1 MTRLSDERAAE
12 LRTLFFES
20 ADELLQALNE
30 HALTLEKSPDDTEA
44 LRAMRRVVHTLKGD
58 SAACGYQELSEA
70 AHAFEDALMAEGS
83 IEHQKVAEAAF
94 IACDLFASMLD
105 AYRRR
110 KRAPTAQPLLKLI
123 AKLNP
128 GVSKKR
134 TARKRSRKGE
144 RQPGTLA
151 ATTQLPVEWSEYEQ
165 RAIEHAR
172 QGKLPVY
179 GLRLDLDRDCAMPEA
194 ALQMVRAT
202 LARSGETAAFRPESA
217 EELLESR
224 QINAVVASRESA
236 ERWRSLLRIPGVI
249 AGAEVQVLHLPVAT
263 SSQAPLGTAP
273 AEAETAPGVA
283 EHILRVDA
291 ERIDNVLNQLGE
303 LIISR
308 SMLQQAVQ
316 DFGERFPRD
325 PMRSRLTDT
334 LAIQTR
340 VLNELQRSVMKIRM
354 VPVEQLFRRFPRLVR
369 DTSKQCGRNVELILA
384 GQDTDLDKS
393 ILDALAEPMGHLIR
407 NAISH
412 GLESP
417 EERRLA
423 GKPERGVLRLDAYHQ
438 GNQVVL
444 EISDDGR
451 GLDAEKIRQRAIQ
464 QHLVSAEAAL
474 QLRENEIYK
483 LIFLPG
489 FTTAETV
496 SEISGRG
503 VGLDVVQNTIERLKG
518 TVSVE
523 SVPGKGVTFR
533 LRLPLTLAIIKAVL
547 FRVENRLYAVPLNT
561 VGEMTRASETDVHRV
576 DGREVIQVRKDV
588 LPLVRL
594 GRPPLDSPGTKQARF
609 FLLVVKLGGEK
620 RALVVDEIT
629 GQEELVI
636 KAVDSHLVSSDL
648 ISGASILGDGRV
660 VLVLNLL
667 AVLQR
672 ARQTKPQD
680 GSAGWGLLLPTAE
693 IHRFRA
699 GASSG
704 SEKVQ

>member
-1 MTRLSDERAAE
+1 
-12 LRTLFFES
+12 
-20 ADELLQALNE
+20 
-30 HALTLEKSPDDTEA
+30 
-44 LRAMRRVVHTLKGD
+44 
-58 SAACGYQELSEA
+58 
-70 AHAFEDALMAEGS
+70 
-83 IEHQKVAEAAF
+83 
-94 IACDLFASMLD
+94 
-105 AYRRR
+105 
-110 KRAPTAQPLLKLI
+110 
-123 AKLNP
+123 
-128 GVSKKR
+128 
-134 TARKRSRKGE
+134 
-144 RQPGTLA
+144 
-151 ATTQLPVEWSEYEQ
+151 
-165 RAIEHAR
+165 
-172 QGKLPVY
+172 
-179 GLRLDLDRDCAMPEA
+179 
-194 ALQMVRAT
+194 
-202 LARSGETAAFRPESA
+202 
-217 EELLESR
+217 
-224 QINAVVASRESA
+224 
-236 ERWRSLLRIPGVI
+236 
-249 AGAEVQVLHLPVAT
+249 
-263 SSQAPLGTAP
+263 
-273 AEAETAPGVA
+273 
-283 EHILRVDA
+283 
-291 ERIDNVLNQLGE
+291 
-303 LIISR
+303 
-308 SMLQQAVQ
+308 
-316 DFGERFPRD
+316 
-325 PMRSRLTDT
+325 
-334 LAIQTR
+334 
-340 VLNELQRSVMKIRM
+340 MKIRM

-369 DTSKQCGRNVELILA
+369 DTAKQCGRNVELILA

-412 GLESP
+412 GLESA

-451 GLDAEKIRQRAIQ
+451 GLDLEKIRQRAVHQ
-464 QHLVSAEAAL
+464 RLVSEEAASRL
-474 QLRENEIYK
+474 SESEIYK

-523 SVPGKGVTFR
+523 SAPGKGATFR

-594 GRPPLDSPGTKQARF
+594 GRPPQDSPDSKHVRF

-636 KAVDSHLVSSDL
+636 KAVDSHLVTSDL

-667 AVLQR
+667 AVLER
-672 ARQTKPQD
+672 ARHTKPED
-680 GSAGWGLLLPTAE
+680 SGAGWGLLLPTAE
-693 IHRFRA
+693 IQRFRA